1 MNISSFSI
9 KPKVYIP
16 VILAV
21 LLTAGIIWWWFAR
34 EKKHKDAISSRD
46 IKIAALQVK
55 WLECINAP
63 ADTVFV
69 PRVIV
74 LPPSDIEHPTP
85 KKIIKPAADSS
96 GILAKDSA
104 SSPVIP
110 AKDPSIVENKDSS
123 FAAGCP
129 QAYYND
135 TIKKDNYSVNIE
147 AMGCIKWWRVLGI
160 TLDYNY
166 MIIKRNQ
173 VLIQHDT
180 AWLPTKPPT
189 FRWGPY
195 VGLTLNSFS
204 KFPGIEV
211 GAQAVVKNQLTISG
225 GGLILDGIYANIRF
239 GWLFNK

>member
-1 MNISSFSI
+1 MSLSTFFGSV
-9 KPKVYIP
+9 KQPRVYIT
-16 VILAV
+16 VILG
-21 LLTAGIIWWWFAR
+21 LLLAGGVVWWWMAR
-34 EKKHKDAISSRD
+34 EKRYRDAISSRD
-46 IKIAALQVK
+46 MKIAALQVK

-96 GILAKDSA
+96 GILANDSA
-104 SSPVIP
+104 SSPVIT
-110 AKDPSIVENKDSS
+110 VDSS
-123 FAAGCP
+123 FERGCQ

-135 TIKKDNYSVNIE
+135 TIKKETYSVNIE
-147 AMGCIKWWRVLGI
+147 AMGCIKWWRILGI
-160 TLDYNY
+160 TLDHQY

-211 GAQAVVKNQLTISG
+211 GAQAVVKDQLTISG
-225 GGLILDGIYANIRF
+225 GGLILDGVYANIRF